1 MTHHRPRPI
10 RRAGLLIAL
19 LATALAVTAAAADT
33 PSPLLG
39 KRAPL
44 LSGRAAFGAGLINL
58 QRLQNE
64 IVYEKDAQGK
74 PVREGNRIKVH
85 IVRNAVVLNFFATY
99 CAPCVREIPTF
110 NRIAKS
116 YEGRPVKFVYVN
128 VDTEKTADQV
138 REFARSKGI
147 AVEMILPS
155 VRYAVQAYRIDAL
168 PRIVVIDRKGIV
180 THVVTGFQED
190 LAKQLGE
197 VLAPVLAQPD
207 PGAAPLKRSAK
218 QKAKATR

>member
-1 MTHHRPRPI
+1 
-10 RRAGLLIAL
+10 
-19 LATALAVTAAAADT
+19 
-33 PSPLLG
+33 
-39 KRAPL
+39 
-44 LSGRAAFGAGLINL
+44 
-58 QRLQNE
+58 
-64 IVYEKDAQGK
+64 
-74 PVREGNRIKVH
+74 
-85 IVRNAVVLNFFATY
+85 
-99 CAPCVREIPTF
+99 
-110 NRIAKS
+110 
-116 YEGRPVKFVYVN
+116 